1 MSFRRA
7 PTKGCGKLRSA
18 RLHGRPAPETLPRAV
33 ESTGRRSLL
42 ISKTWIQAV
51 LLVILVG
58 FFILGLLAYRT
69 YLDHP
74 PVPKR
79 VVDPAGRVVYTGADI
94 TKGQQVF
101 LHNGL
106 MEYGSAFGHGAYL
119 GPDYTADYLRR
130 SADLVNRA
138 YGGPRSDSA
147 ASRTLADFRANHYD
161 KRTGTLT
168 VSAAQA
174 AAFRALVPYYS
185 RFFSDPKTDHGL
197 RPKAITDPVQLRQL
211 TAFFS
216 WMAWAAAAQRPG
228 HNYSYTNN
236 WPPEPRVGNEPTAN
250 VVVWSVLSLIALL
263 GGIGLLFAAFG
274 RWGRRLGWHG
284 REQATLTFRSPGDVA
299 LTPAQ
304 RATAWF
310 FFVMAALFVLQTFMG
325 AASQHYRADI
335 TSFFG
340 FDLAKIFPYNL
351 MRTWHVQLA
360 IFWVATS
367 FVAAGL
373 FLAPM
378 IARREPRHQ
387 GKLAFALLGA
397 LAVVVFGT
405 LIGSY
410 LGIHGVLQNVAS
422 NWFGLQG
429 FEYLDLARLWQVL
442 LTIGLVVWVFMLWRV
457 LRQRL
462 GREHPGNM
470 PWLFFLA
477 ACAIPAFYAVGLI
490 AQTDDNF
497 TTTEFWRFWVVH
509 LWVEDFLELFTT
521 VMVAYMFVLLG
532 VVRERIALTVV
543 FLDIILYSVG
553 GVVGTMHHLYF
564 SGEPAEHMALGA
576 FFSAFEVI
584 PLTFLTVEAWSF
596 LQLGAAQE
604 SRSRTP
610 FPHRWAVMFLV
621 AVGFWN
627 FLGAGIFGFLIN
639 LPVVSYYEIGTALTA
654 NHGHAAMMGVYGML
668 ALGLAMFCLRYLIPA
683 ERWPE
688 RWARVSFWSANI
700 GLAWMCFAT
709 LLPLGILQLYKSVN
723 DGYFEARQLKFIGN
737 STNSLIEWLRF
748 PGDVI
753 FIVGGALPA
762 LYIAW
767 IGVRHTV
774 KRVTL
779 EEPEDILFTEVEQP
793 EGVTAVGGEEASAA
807 RLT

>member
-1 MSFRRA
+1 MEGSQRR
-7 PTKGCGKLRSA
+7 GF
-18 RLHGRPAPETLPRAV
+18 
-33 ESTGRRSLL
+33 L
-42 ISKTWIQAV
+42 ISKGWIQAV
-51 LLVILVG
+51 VLVVLFG
-58 FFILGLLAYRT
+58 FFVLGLLAYRT
-69 YLDHP
+69 YMAQP
-74 PVPKR
+74 PIPDK
-79 VVDPAGRVVYTGADI
+79 VVGPAGRVVYTGSDI
-94 TKGQQVF
+94 SAGQQVF

-106 MEYGSAFGHGAYL
+106 MEYGSAYGHGAYL

-130 SADLVNRA
+130 SANLVRAA
-138 YGGPRSDSA
+138 YGGPASDSSA
-147 ASRTLADFRANHYD
+147 RRTIADFRTNRYD
-161 KRTGTLT
+161 KRTRTLT
-168 VSAAQA
+168 LTAAQV
-174 AAFRALVPYYS
+174 AAFERLVGYYG
-185 RFFSDPKTDHGL
+185 RFFSDPETRHGL
-197 RPKAITDPVQLRQL
+197 RPEAITDPVKLRRL
-211 TAFFS
+211 TSFFA
-216 WMAWAAAAQRPG
+216 WTAWAASTNRPG
-228 HNYSYTNN
+228 HSYSYTNN
-236 WPPEPRVGNEPTAN
+236 WPPEARVDNKPTAN
-250 VVVWSVLSLIALL
+250 VIVWSVLSLIALL

-274 RWGRRLGWHG
+274 RWGRGLGWHG
-284 REQATLTFRSPGDVA
+284 REQATLSFRSPGDVA

-310 FFVMAALFVLQTFMG
+310 FFVMAALFLLQTFVG

-335 TSFFG
+335 ASFFG
-340 FDLAKIFPYNL
+340 IDLARVFPYNL

-367 FVAAGL
+367 FVAAGI

-387 GKLAFALLGA
+387 GSLAFALLGA

-410 LGIHGVLQNVAS
+410 LGVHGVLEDTAS

-442 LTIGLVVWVFMLWRV
+442 LSIGLFVWVIMLWRV
-457 LRQRL
+457 LRGRL
-462 GREHPGNM
+462 SREHVGNM

-477 ACAIPAFYAVGLI
+477 ACAIPVFYAVGLI
-490 AQTDDNF
+490 ARTSDNF

-532 VVRERIALTVV
+532 VVRERVALTVV
-543 FLDIILYSVG
+543 FLDIVLYSVG
-553 GVVGTMHHLYF
+553 GVIGTMHHLYF

-576 FFSAFEVI
+576 FFSAAEVI

-604 SRSRTP
+604 SRATTP

-639 LPVVSYYEIGTALTA
+639 LPIVSYYEIGTALTA

-668 ALGLAMFCLRYLIPA
+668 ALGLAMFCLRYLIPSD
-683 ERWPE
+683 RWPE
-688 RWARVSFWSANI
+688 KWARVSFWSANI

-709 LLPLGILQLYKSVN
+709 LLPLGIIQLYKSVSS
-723 DGYFEARQLKFIGN
+723 GYFEARELKFLAN
-737 STNSLIEWLRF
+737 DTNALIEWLRL
-748 PGDVI
+748 PGDIV
-753 FIVGGALPA
+753 FIAGGALPA
-762 LYIAW
+762 LYIAYLG
-767 IGVRHTV
+767 IRHTV

-779 EEPEDILFTEVEQP
+779 HEPGDILFTDISQP
-793 EGVTAVGGEEASAA
+793 GGGAEGEEEATAA